1 MCIRDRLF
9 STKIYS
15 QEIYNLET
23 CETDIAYNVPQ
34 FYQDFFQCVKVRL
47 SESGDYVNLYFNTK
61 PPYQTWYYD
70 ASNVTS
76 SNNPNWIPFQSTGPG
91 SYQNP
96 GVIVEQEFVISIPV
110 NPIPR
115 QGVTINASTVD
126 GEVSTSDYEY
136 PMGSI
141 GAALNGVTLFN
152 PLAAPGDI
160 IENEAFSFDLY
171 NGHPAGDT
179 YHYHTTSPGPLEV
192 LNYKMSTIVTN
203 SNPGSAEI
211 ELYGINCDGVVI
223 MGCTEIDGS
232 PIDTANFSFDAQNG
246 HVHDIVSEDGTLYF
260 TDRYHTHMCYT
271 EYTDEDTDGN
281 GYPQHEFTPEISYY
295 QTPNMGVSNQ
305 RCKAMSSP
313 IEPDAVLELDNEYIP
328 TSFTLYHNYPNP
340 FNPSTTIEYD
350 LGFGDGPSQR
360 LNLNIYDILGRTVKT
375 LLFNEDQTIGRY
387 QIRWDGKDENNIPVS
402 SGVYFVYLQILL
414 RHGKVFF
421 SHSHNIYIILR

>member
-1 MCIRDRLF
+1 MKLPFLILLLLF

-223 MGCTEIDGS
+223 MGCTETDGS
-232 PIDTANFSFDAQNG
+232 QIDTANFSFDAQNG

-340 FNPSTTIEYD
+340 FNPITTIDYD
-350 LGFGDGPSQR
+350 IASDQFVR
-360 LNLNIYDILGRTVKT
+360 IIIYDVKGKTVNILV
-375 LLFNEDQTIGRY
+375 NQY
-387 QIRWDGKDENNIPVS
+387 QKAGFKSIQWNGTDLNSKPVS
-402 SGVYFVYLQILL
+402 GGMYIYSIQAGNFRQTKKMILL
-414 RHGKVFF
+414 K
-421 SHSHNIYIILR
+421 